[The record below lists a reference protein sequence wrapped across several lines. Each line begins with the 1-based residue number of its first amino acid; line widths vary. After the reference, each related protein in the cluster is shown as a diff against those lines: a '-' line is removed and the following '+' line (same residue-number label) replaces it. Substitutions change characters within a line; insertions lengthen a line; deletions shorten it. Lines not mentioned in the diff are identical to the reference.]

1 VSYAEL
7 LHKPLQLL
15 LLAAVSAQYTAS
27 VKLACQDVRAHT
39 FTRGTI
45 SLKASAAAAAGELDA
60 DSAAPLL
67 PLLAYLCSS
76 SKHDVY
82 TT

>member
-1 VSYAEL
+1 MIAR
-7 LHKPLQLL
+7 K
-15 LLAAVSAQYTAS
+15 
-27 VKLACQDVRAHT
+27 DVHAHT

-67 PLLAYLCSS
+67 PLLACVCSS
-76 SKHDVY
+76 SMHDMY